1 MIAHPLK
8 PCPLEPKH
16 DERQLRPQDM
26 RLQSPRVELVDTDP
40 MLLGMRMG
48 NLIYAA
54 VFGLLRGDERQ

>member
-1 MIAHPLK
+1 MVTHPLK
-8 PCPLEPKH
+8 PCHLEPKH
-16 DERQLRPQDM
+16 DERQLRPQDV
-26 RLQSPRVELVDTDP
+26 RLQSPRAELVDTDP